1 MQEAVSQEHPESIH
15 DVLLNSSVLIT
26 IEVFCEDVISEQ
38 RLKMRKQAMWLGED
52 LKKEREKKP
61 KETN

>member
-15 DVLLNSSVLIT
+15 DALLNSSVLIT

-38 RLKMRKQAMWLGED
+38 RLKMRKQAM
-52 LKKEREKKP
+52 
-61 KETN
+61 